1 MPLRRQQEKLRKLVN
16 KISTGAPINE
26 IFLPWAVGAGKSIA
40 PVILSDL
47 LTDNKKQVVLIPRNT
62 LKQQGEAEYS
72 NDIYPV
78 NKLARIANNS
88 GDPWRGCH
96 SCFVT
101 FQAVCMNPEKWIK
114 IFEENEI
121 MLVMDEVHHL
131 SGHGDWIKTIK
142 RLEELS
148 FLSVYMT
155 GTPYRGDNT
164 KIPFFKYD
172 ENHNVDFSETE
183 NRKCIIYTNE
193 DALRDGAVLPYDT
206 TLIDGSGSYIDL
218 SGITRH
224 FKTLGNTGDNLRC
237 VFDSEYAYHFID
249 LVFSYWFKIREQQPW
264 SKILIVSPNIKIA
277 KKYTEYIKNKY
288 PNIRSGI
295 ATSEDS
301 KDCIETVK
309 RAKLENNINGS
320 IECLI
325 SVGIAYEGLNIVQI
339 THIAVISLIRSM
351 QWIQQCLGRCQRRY
365 GNKTQGY
372 VFAPEDDRMKKII
385 KQISS
390 GSINSATADPPEL
403 PQSKPDQETTGSAQT
418 IEALSSKAHLEN
430 LGFPEFQPPQ
440 KIHETQSEIET
451 RLRKEINTAVN
462 KIVGET
468 GNGNKHIKSR
478 VFWLKVKML
487 VNHGRD
493 DSGKL
498 KRKKIEEMTIPEL
511 KKISEFCK
519 NNY

>member
-1 MPLRRQQEKLRKLVN
+1 MLRPQQLILKSLTEEIKNGSPVK
-16 KISTGAPINE
+16 E

-40 PVILSDL
+40 PVILSNL
-47 LTDNKKQVVLIPRNT
+47 LTENKKQCVLIPRNT

-131 SGHGDWIKTIK
+131 SNHGDWIKTIK
-142 RLEELS
+142 RLKELS
-148 FLSVYMT
+148 FLTVLMT

-164 KIPFFKYD
+164 KIPFFPYD
-172 ENHNVDFSETE
+172 ENDDVDFSETE
-183 NRKCIIYTNE
+183 SRKCIIYTNE

-206 TLIDGSGSYIDL
+206 TLVDGSGSYIDL

-224 FKTLGNTGDNLRC
+224 FKTLGHTGDNLRC

-249 LVFSYWFKIREQQPW
+249 LVFSHWFKIRESQSW
-264 SKILIVSPNIKIA
+264 SKVLIVSPNIKIA
-277 KKYTEYIKNKY
+277 KKYTEYIKSKY

-309 RAKLENNINGS
+309 RSKLENNVYGS

-339 THIAVISLIRSM
+339 THIAVMSLIRSM

-365 GNKTQGY
+365 LSKTQGY
-372 VFAPEDDRMKKII
+372 VFAPEDDRMKRII
-385 KQISS
+385 SQIST
-390 GSINSATADPPEL
+390 GSINSATADPPEIK
-403 PQSKPDQETTGSAQT
+403 PNPDQEKLEGEAQT

-430 LGFPEFQPPQ
+430 LGFPEFQPPRVKQ
-440 KIHETQSEIET
+440 ETQSEIET
-451 RLRKEINTAVN
+451 RLRSEINHVIN
-462 KIVGET
+462 EVVGKT

-478 VFWLKVKML
+478 VFWMKVKL
-487 VNHGRD
+487 IVNKGRD
-493 DSGKL
+493 DKGKL
-498 KRKKIEEMTIPEL
+498 IRKKIEEMTIPEL
-511 KKISEFCK
+511 KKISDFCK